1 MSVTIEAS
9 VEGMTCG
16 HCVKSVTEEISA
28 LAGVTGVAIN
38 LVVDGKSVV
47 TISAEEKLPTKTI
60 AEAVEEAGYSLVEA
74 TTLT

>member
-16 HCVKSVTEEISA
+16 HCVKTVTEEISA
-28 LAGVTGVAIN
+28 LAGVTDVAID

-47 TISAEEKLPTKTI
+47 TISAEEALPTEKI
-60 AEAVEEAGYSLVEA
+60 AHAVEEAGYSFVEA
-74 TTLT
+74 ITLS

>member
-28 LAGVTGVAIN
+28 LAGVTDVAID

-47 TISAEEKLPTKTI
+47 TISAEETVPTEKI
-60 AEAVEEAGYSLVEA
+60 AKAVEEAGYSLVEA
-74 TTLT
+74 TTLS

>member
-28 LAGVTGVAIN
+28 LAGVTDVAID

-47 TISAEEKLPTKTI
+47 TISAEETVPTEKI

-74 TTLT
+74 TTLS